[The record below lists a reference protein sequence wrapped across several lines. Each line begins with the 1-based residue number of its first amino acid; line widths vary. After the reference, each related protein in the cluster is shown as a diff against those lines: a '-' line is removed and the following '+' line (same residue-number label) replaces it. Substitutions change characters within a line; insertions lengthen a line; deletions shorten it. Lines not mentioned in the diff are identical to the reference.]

1 MSGPR
6 TLTAESGGFPSHS
19 TIVARECG
27 IPAVVSVVGAKRLPE
42 GTLVRLDGYDRNPK
56 LHKIIQVQQL
66 PPTAESGRSFLS
78 Q

>member
-1 MSGPR
+1 LSGPR

-42 GTLVRLDGYDRNPK
+42 GTLVRLDGYDRNSE
-56 LHKIIQVQQL
+56 LHTIVQVQQL
-66 PPTAESGRSFLS
+66 PPTVQSGRSFLS